1 MRAHN
6 IFSWNAM
13 SREIK
18 YDENQFLQV
27 LPEIGVGAVSSPSR
41 GMGDKLNIKRF

>member
-1 MRAHN
+1 MRAHDICN
-6 IFSWNAM
+6 IFNWNAT

-27 LPEIGVGAVSSPSR
+27 LPEIGVGQCYLPA
-41 GMGDKLNIKRF
+41 GGWETN